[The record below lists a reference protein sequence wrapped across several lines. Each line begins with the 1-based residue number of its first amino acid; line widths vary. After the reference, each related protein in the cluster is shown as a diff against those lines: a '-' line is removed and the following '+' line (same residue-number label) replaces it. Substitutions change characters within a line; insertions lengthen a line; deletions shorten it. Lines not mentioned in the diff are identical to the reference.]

1 MGEIGEVYGAWS
13 ATADAGRPSCST
25 RTRSASPSVSHW
37 GTTRRGSRASH
48 GGIMPSPEHVTV
60 DVGDITLAQFHG
72 GELALGDIPGVQV
85 VVLLRHRH

>member
-1 MGEIGEVYGAWS
+1 
-13 ATADAGRPSCST
+13 
-25 RTRSASPSVSHW
+25 
-37 GTTRRGSRASH
+37 
-48 GGIMPSPEHVTV
+48 MPSPEHVTV